1 MATEIDKR
9 VVQMQF
15 DNKDFEKNCKQSLTT
30 LEKLKMAL
38 NFDGAKGLETMGKA
52 ASKVDL
58 SNLSKGA
65 DAVKVK
71 FDALQIAGMTAIQ
84 ELTRSLINFG
94 KNVWNNTFGQIK
106 TGGWARTL
114 KIDQAN
120 FQMKALAENLDI
132 IKSGA
137 MDVTQYM
144 NKMSDSIDR
153 AVTGTAYGYDAAA
166 ATASQL
172 MASNITN
179 ADEMYEHLRAVAGA
193 AAMTGRSFEE
203 LGFIFTRVASNGR
216 VMGDDLQSFSSRGL
230 NLASTLGKA
239 LNKTEAEIRELVSK
253 GKISFQ
259 DFSSALYDAFG
270 EAAGKADETWSG
282 VTSNVRA
289 QLSRIGQLFT
299 DPMVKNLIPVLAELK
314 LRIKDVNKALQPVA
328 NTWTK
333 FFEYVTKKM
342 KTFLETFKATGIKNI
357 IHSIEN
363 VLVALIEIVWTIGR
377 AIREVF
383 PAEVQNQFKS
393 GLHSLEM
400 FTRALIPSQE
410 ALDNFK
416 EIVKAILIPFR
427 ALWTIGTAVLKYAIG
442 PLLNV
447 FINFLSVL
455 VKVGNAFKP
464 VIKALLD
471 IASDGTFISSVLEIV
486 VTTLVMMSD
495 ILITI
500 LDCVIE
506 LITYLTNSGT
516 FQLIINFLTVAAR
529 LLGTVIVAALEVIFG
544 LVNMILTVINP
555 SRIESIFGIII
566 GVLDLALTMLLTM
579 YVTVTEWFEK
589 MAQGDTIFGKILS
602 FLGELWE
609 LVKNLFS
616 GNDISKNLNNLK
628 NILDDLGNKVK
639 AAWDK
644 FREFLHGMDAGKII
658 IYAFAIAMILLVLS
672 IRGLFDAL
680 TGAVKAVTGGIKSL
694 VGIFSDIRGFL
705 QGMIKI
711 SPALQVILGLIG
723 LLWSFTACFVI
734 LSDLEW
740 EGIAKAGVALGG
752 FSIGLLALA
761 LVLSKIKFAGFQT
774 SLQLLPAIM
783 GLAIAI
789 CASAAAIAIL
799 GKADISLKR
808 LIPALIAVA
817 ALLALLSGAL
827 ITLQLTAGEIN
838 TLVTKRMASE
848 SKNVM
853 VSASVVIAFGVSVG
867 ILTFALMKLSE
878 LPIKEAMIGLALVS
892 GMLLSL
898 AGAMAI
904 INWSGAKFSSALGIT
919 LFIVSF
925 MLLLKSIQ
933 KLSELPF
940 NDMMTGLKNAGSVL
954 SMIAIF
960 FATTAIIGKKVGNV
974 AIHNITGMFGSLA
987 ILIAATTATIFLLK
1001 NMSTEAIAKGIGVVI
1016 MLSVVFTLIVKSLL
1030 KSLNSFAG
1038 NMKTY
1043 KDVNI
1048 LKSFSKFIAT
1058 FSVCLSLIA
1067 VAALIANKI
1076 SWPAVG
1082 KIVLIMAA
1090 LTTAIHFLAKA
1101 SAHTKRAKTGVI
1113 ITFIAGIVAIM
1124 SMMAVLTL
1132 TDPDN
1137 LMTVALA
1144 VVGVMLALSVL
1155 AFAAAVTGERIEK
1168 AAKEGKESKFKN
1180 VALFV
1185 AFIMGVI
1192 GIISILIPL
1201 VNAAKEAESTKLA
1214 EAAIAVIAI
1223 LVTVIVSVGVLA
1235 AIADKVE
1242 KPDTLPKLVGPII
1255 AVAASM
1261 ILIIKAITDLI
1272 PYFNDLETSVFGLF
1286 GVSTA
1291 LITFF
1296 SFVRLFQDL
1305 ASTAAA
1311 EQLTPERLKALG
1323 ASLIALSAV
1332 FAVIAGCIAGLV
1344 YLVQDESGLV
1354 NSLVAFGYLVLMFM
1368 AITEQFKSLMENMSE
1383 GELESGDLLKVAGS
1397 VMMIS
1402 SVLLIIAG
1410 AITAMTLLLSNTSGL
1425 ATLGVVIVLLAS
1437 FILIVGAVG
1446 YLLDE
1451 MKDKELESS
1460 DLMKAAGS
1468 ALLLSSVLLIIAGAI
1483 TAMTLLLSN
1492 SNPLAVAGIAV
1503 LLLGGFVLI
1512 LVMFQKFIEKTKDV
1526 EANDMLKIA
1535 GAIAAVSAVLFI
1547 IAGAILLM
1555 SKIGGKDANG
1565 MASMLASWF
1574 MLLSSFGLIVFAL
1587 YKLADKGDSK
1597 KLLAAAGSIAI
1608 ASSAFVIIAAAM
1620 AILSKSKI
1628 DEHFWEKIGAL
1639 IIPITILGVF
1649 LGVIAALGE
1658 KVNPIN
1664 MLAASGSLAI
1674 GAIAIVIIAAA
1685 IEKMINAFRH
1695 VNKRDFDKLLTL
1707 LGIIGGVLAAFVV
1720 IGGIAG
1726 AFQTA
1731 GLIFVAAIAA
1741 MMGAFVLFAIGVNIL
1756 AEAITKFVD
1765 AILKINKV
1773 KIDYNRVYDNL
1784 ANGIQGACA
1793 AIIDSYPIMM
1803 EALSSLFKL
1812 VLAALNSVIGTVVSL
1827 GIAFF
1832 LAFMDGILM
1841 ALPEALRILSQIMK
1855 IIVDWLES
1863 PGNFEL
1869 IRSFFK
1875 DIGRLLVDII
1885 GGAIEGLLGYV
1896 FQALKDVVGLFV
1908 KIESFEEKQRRAH
1921 SEFQAEAN
1929 EKMFNKSFNNIAAVG
1944 PGNDM
1949 FTALQEMRNA
1959 QQAYLDSYDE
1969 TLHMYDST
1977 LESMFNEKRANVI
1990 DKFNQMSTKDWMYVI
2005 DYLNQYAENIK
2016 NSGGI
2021 LDEAFLENVRYLQH
2035 IAPMEYRD
2043 NFNDA
2048 LLGIE
2053 PTVDEVTN
2061 ELEELNASLT
2071 EPSLG
2076 NLEGSIEGASDST
2089 MDLADSVEFVNEKL
2103 AESGEAVDQIEQL
2116 KDGFSDAATGIK
2128 EKILDIDIKSWGK
2141 KLGVDASKLGATL
2154 GKITGISFGESNE
2167 EAMKQYTEE
2176 AMEEVFD
2183 ETSQTYKYKYE
2194 VLGYESAEAYAQG
2207 MIEGGDS
2214 KLTYAAKKLF
2224 EFLGIN
2230 VDIEDTIND
2239 VLPDMD
2245 SFASGLDGIGDSAD
2259 NTKSKLEEF
2268 RDSVKDSIANAMHNI
2283 FDEVSEQE
2291 YIDPDEMLYRM
2302 GENVRRVGEWARNIA
2317 TLAARGMSE
2326 GLLNELKNMG
2336 PEGAAKVKAFV
2347 QMTDEQLRQANMRW
2361 SVAEDMPDYG
2371 TKAIEK
2377 SYREA
2382 GYMASLGFAEG
2393 IDPTAANDAMGEMSD
2408 NALGIVKDKDHFDI
2422 ESPSKT
2428 MEKMGNFVTAGFAIG
2443 MTDNV
2448 AQQTIKSHIHT
2459 LTKLVMDCFKV
2470 EFKSDIFKNIGMNVV
2485 DGLNNGIESK
2495 AQAIL
2500 AKVRLLATQIASA
2513 FANVLA
2519 IRSPSR
2525 VMAELGEY
2533 TMEGL
2538 SVGMKEGSSNVE
2550 SVTEQTANDI
2560 LNQMKEQ
2567 IAAITNGWSEDNA
2580 YQPVIRPVF
2589 DMEGI
2594 QTGYNDI
2601 QSWFANAQG
2610 LNLSGNLTRLT
2621 PTTTDDSSS
2630 NQQIIDA
2637 INNINNDDVV
2647 REINNLR
2654 DDISNLQTAMTNM
2667 QVVMNT
2673 GALVGQLVE
2682 PMDRALGSKALIK
2695 NRGRY

>member
-84 ELTRSLINFG
+84 ELTRGLINFG

-144 NKMSDSIDR
+144 DKMSDSISE
-153 AVTGTAYGYDAAA
+153 AVNNTAYGYDAAA
-166 ATASQL
+166 SIASQL

-179 ADEMYEHLRAVAGA
+179 ADEMYNHLRAVAGS

-230 NLASTLGKA
+230 NLASILGKE
-239 LNKTEAEIRELVSK
+239 LNKTEAEIRDMVSK
-253 GKISFQ
+253 GKITFK
-259 DFSSALYDAFG
+259 DFSDALYKAFG
-270 EAAGKADETWSG
+270 EAAGRADETWSG

-363 VLVALIEIVWTIGR
+363 VLVALIEIIWTIGR

-383 PAEVQNQFKS
+383 PTEVQNEFKS
-393 GLHSLEM
+393 GLQGLEM
-400 FTRALIPSQE
+400 FTRTLIPSKE
-410 ALDNFK
+410 ALEDFK
-416 EIVKAILIPFR
+416 EIIKAILIPIR
-427 ALWTIGTAVLKYAIG
+427 ALWTIGVAVVKYAIK
-442 PLLNV
+442 PMLTV

-455 VKVGNAFKP
+455 VKVGYAFKP

-471 IASDGTFISSVLEIV
+471 IVSDGTFISNVLEIV
-486 VTTLVMMSD
+486 VSTLVAMSD
-495 ILITI
+495 ILLTI

-506 LITYLTNSGT
+506 LIASLTRSGT
-516 FQLIINFLTVAAR
+516 FQLILDFLTVAAH
-529 LLGTVIVAALEVIFG
+529 LLGKVIVGALEIIFG
-544 LVNMILTVINP
+544 LVNLILNVINP
-555 SRIESIFGIII
+555 SRIEAFFGFIIDI
-566 GVLDLALTMLLTM
+566 LDIALGMLLSL
-579 YVTVTEWFEK
+579 YISFTEWLDQ
-589 MAQGDTIFGKILS
+589 MSQGDTIFGKIIAFLS
-602 FLGELWE
+602 EIWE
-609 LVKNLFS
+609 LVKNLFA
-616 GNDISKNLNNLK
+616 GNDISNNLANLK
-628 NILDDLGNKVK
+628 SIIDDLGNKVK
-639 AAWDK
+639 AAWEK

-658 IYAFAIAMILLVLS
+658 VYAFAIAMILLVLS

-680 TGAVKAVTGGIKSL
+680 TDAVKAVTGGIKDL

-705 QGMIKI
+705 QGMIKM

-740 EGIAKAGVALGG
+740 DGIAKAGVALGAFG
-752 FSIGLLALA
+752 AGLLVLA

-774 SLQLLPAIM
+774 ALQLLPAIM

-799 GKADISLKR
+799 GRADISLKR
-808 LIPALIAVA
+808 LVPALISVA

-827 ITLQLTAGEIN
+827 ILLQLTAGEIN
-838 TLVTKRMASE
+838 TIVRKNMMAE
-848 SKNVM
+848 SKQVM
-853 VSASVVIAFGVSVG
+853 VSAGVVIAFGISVG
-867 ILTFALMKLSE
+867 ILAIALWKLSE

-904 INWSGAKFSSALGIT
+904 INWSGAKFSSALGIA
-919 LFIVSF
+919 LFIGSF
-925 MLLLKSIQ
+925 ILLLKSIQ

-940 NDMMTGLKNAGSVL
+940 EDMMTGLKNAGSVL

-960 FATTAIIGKKVGNV
+960 FTVTAIIGKKGGNIL
-974 AIHNITGMFGSLA
+974 IHNITGLFTSLA
-987 ILIAATTATIFLLK
+987 ILIAATTATIFLLRK
-1001 NMSTEAIAKGIGVVI
+1001 MSTEAISKGIGVVI
-1016 MLSVVFTLIVKSLL
+1016 MLSVLFTLVVRSLL
-1030 KSLNSFAG
+1030 KSLNTFSGA
-1038 NMKTY
+1038 MKTY
-1043 KDVNI
+1043 KDASI
-1048 LKSFSKFIAT
+1048 LKSFSKFLAT
-1058 FSVCLSLIA
+1058 FSVCLSAIVVAGILAKKMDTDAFGKIIA
-1067 VAALIANKI
+1067 VMI
-1076 SWPAVG
+1076 
-1082 KIVLIMAA
+1082 A
-1090 LTTAIHFLAKA
+1090 LTACIWVLAKA

-1113 ITFIAGIVAIM
+1113 ITFIAGIVAMM
-1124 SMMAVLTL
+1124 SMMTVMTL

-1137 LMTVALA
+1137 LMQATLA
-1144 VVGVMLALSVL
+1144 VVGLILALSVL
-1155 AFAAAVTGERIEK
+1155 AFAAGVTAERIEK

-1201 VNAAKEAESTKLA
+1201 VKTAKEAESTKLA
-1214 EAAIAVIAI
+1214 EAAIAVIAV
-1223 LVTVIVSVGVLA
+1223 LVTVIVSIGVLA

-1242 KPDTLPKLVGPII
+1242 KPDTLPKLIGPII

-1261 ILIIKAITDLI
+1261 ILIVKAITDLI
-1272 PYFNDLETSVFGLF
+1272 PYFNDLETSVFGLL

-1296 SFVRLFQDL
+1296 AFVRLFEDL
-1305 ASTAAA
+1305 VSTVAAR
-1311 EQLTPERLKALG
+1311 EVTPERLKALG
-1323 ASLIALSAV
+1323 LSLLALSSV

-1344 YLVQDESGLV
+1344 YLIQDPSGYV
-1354 NSLVAFGYLVLMFM
+1354 NSLLAFGYLLTSFYT
-1368 AITEQFKSLMENMSE
+1368 ITEQLKTLIDKMSKD
-1383 GELESGDLLKVAGS
+1383 GLESSDLLKVAGS
-1397 VMMIS
+1397 VLMIS
-1402 SVLLIIAG
+1402 SVLIVIAG
-1410 AITAMTLLLSNTSGL
+1410 AITAMTLLLSNTSGW
-1425 ATLGVVIVLLAS
+1425 ATFGVVLVLLGS
-1437 FILIVGAVG
+1437 FILVVGAVG
-1446 YLLDE
+1446 YLIDE
-1451 MKDKELESS
+1451 MKKNKLESS
-1460 DLMKAAGS
+1460 DLMKAAES
-1468 ALLLSSVLLIIAGAI
+1468 AVLLSSVLIVIAGAI

-1492 SNPLAVAGIAV
+1492 TSGWATFGVVAV
-1503 LLLGGFVLI
+1503 LLISFVLI
-1512 LVMFQKFIEKTKDV
+1512 VGAMGYLMDAMKKKELQSSDLMKLAGSVVLLSSVLLV
-1526 EANDMLKIA
+1526 IA
-1535 GAIAAVSAVLFI
+1535 S
-1547 IAGAILLM
+1547 AILLM
-1555 SKIGGKDANG
+1555 SKIGGKDPNG
-1565 MASMLASWF
+1565 MASMLASWV
-1574 MLLSSFGLIVFAL
+1574 MLLTSFGLICFAL

-1608 ASSAFVIIAAAM
+1608 ASTAFVIIAAAM
-1620 AILSKSKI
+1620 SVLANAKV
-1628 DEHFWEKIGAL
+1628 DEGFWEKMGAL
-1639 IIPITILGVF
+1639 VIPMGLLVGF
-1649 LGVIAALGE
+1649 FIAVAAIGDKVKPLAL
-1658 KVNPIN
+1658 
-1664 MLAASGSLAI
+1664 LAAAGSLAI
-1674 GAIAIVIIAAA
+1674 GAIAILIIAEAMN
-1685 IEKMINAFRH
+1685 KM
-1695 VNKRDFDKLLTL
+1695 VNSFKNVSRRDYNKLVELLTIIL
-1707 LGIIGGVLAAFVV
+1707 VVLGILVA

-1731 GLIFVAAIAA
+1731 GLIFVAAIGA
-1741 MMGAFVLFAIGVNIL
+1741 MMGAFLLFAIGVDIL
-1756 AEAITKFVD
+1756 AIAVEKFID
-1765 AILKINKV
+1765 AILKINNV
-1773 KIDYNRVYDNL
+1773 KIKYNTIKDNL
-1784 ANGIQGACA
+1784 SNGIQGACD
-1793 AIIDSYPIMM
+1793 AIIESAPNIYA
-1803 EALSSLFKL
+1803 ALETLFTI
-1812 VLAALNSVIGTVVSL
+1812 VLAAITSIVGSVVAL
-1827 GIAFF
+1827 GVAFF

-1841 ALPEALRILSQIMK
+1841 ALPEALRILSKIMQ
-1855 IIVDWLES
+1855 IIVDWLDE
-1863 PGNFEL
+1863 PGNLEL
-1869 IRSFFK
+1869 FRRFFR
-1875 DIGRLLVDII
+1875 DIGAMLVEII
-1885 GGAIEGLLGYV
+1885 SGAIEGLFHTV
-1896 FQALKDVVGLFV
+1896 FDYIDEVHDKGIKARNEAAKHRFTQ
-1908 KIESFEEKQRRAH
+1908 
-1921 SEFQAEAN
+1921 EAN
-1929 EKMFNKSFNNIAAVG
+1929 EKMFNKAFNNTSVG
-1944 PGNDM
+1944 SENDM
-1949 FTALQEMRNA
+1949 YYYIQQMRINQELMSR
-1959 QQAYLDSYDE
+1959 YDE
-1969 TLHMYDST
+1969 EST
-1977 LESMFNEKRANVI
+1977 EYANALRRFENNRSVVHEQL
-1990 DKFNQMSTKDWMYVI
+1990 QMMTYNDWVNMI
-2005 DYLNQYAENIK
+2005 NYLNEYANNVK
-2016 NSGGI
+2016 DAGGV
-2021 LDEAFLENVRYLQH
+2021 LDQAFIDNVSYLQH
-2035 IAPMEYRD
+2035 IAPMEFRD
-2043 NFNDA
+2043 RFNEA
-2048 LLGIE
+2048 VRGIE
-2053 PTVDEVTN
+2053 PAVEEVTEEVKDLN
-2061 ELEELNASLT
+2061 EWLASPNTENVAQLN
-2071 EPSLG
+2071 
-2076 NLEGSIEGASDST
+2076 GSIEGAADSA
-2089 MDLADSVEFVNEKL
+2089 MDLADSTEFVNEKL
-2103 AESGEAVDQIEQL
+2103 AESGEYADTFDDLKDKFGGAASWIKDQIKGINL
-2116 KDGFSDAATGIK
+2116 KDA
-2128 EKILDIDIKSWGK
+2128 GK
-2141 KLGVDASKLGATL
+2141 KLGVDAAKLGAGL
-2154 GKITGISFGESNE
+2154 GKITGFSFGNSYE
-2167 EAMKQYTEE
+2167 EASKQYMDE
-2176 AMEEVFD
+2176 AMEQVFD

-2214 KLTYAAKKLF
+2214 KITYAAKKLF
-2224 EFLGIN
+2224 DFLGIN
-2230 VDIEDTIND
+2230 IDIDDTLKKTI
-2239 VLPDMD
+2239 PDMSD
-2245 SFASGLDGIGDSAD
+2245 FSAGLEGIGDSAD
-2259 NTKSKLEEF
+2259 KAKSKLEEF
-2268 RDSVKDSIANAMHNI
+2268 RDGVKDSIAEAMHGI

-2302 GENVRRVGEWARNIA
+2302 GENIRRVGEWARNIS

-2326 GLLNELKNMG
+2326 GLLNELKDMG
-2336 PEGAAKVKAFV
+2336 PAGAAKVKAFV
-2347 QMTDEQLRQANMRW
+2347 DMTDEQLRQANMRW
-2361 SVAEDMPDYG
+2361 SVAADMPDYG
-2371 TKAIEK
+2371 AKEIEK

-2382 GYMASLGFAEG
+2382 GYMASLGFSEG
-2393 IDPTAANDAMGEMSD
+2393 IDQTAANDAMGEMSD

-2422 ESPSKT
+2422 QSPSKT
-2428 MEKMGNFVTAGFAIG
+2428 MEKMGVFVTAGFAIG
-2443 MTDNV
+2443 MTNNV
-2448 AQQTIKSHIHT
+2448 AQQTIRSHVHM
-2459 LTKLVMDCFKV
+2459 LTKMILDCFKV
-2470 EFKSDIFKNIGMNVV
+2470 ELKPDIFRSIGNNVIN
-2485 DGLNNGIESK
+2485 GLNDGIEAK
-2495 AQAIL
+2495 AQAVL
-2500 AKVRLLATQIASA
+2500 AKVRSLASQIASA
-2513 FANVLA
+2513 FARVLA
-2519 IRSPSR
+2519 IKSPSR

-2538 SVGMKEGSSNVE
+2538 SIGMEDGSSEVE
-2550 SVTEQTANDI
+2550 KVTEQTANDI
-2560 LNQMKEQ
+2560 LNQMKAQ

-2589 DMEGI
+2589 DMDGI

-2654 DDISNLQTAMTNM
+2654 DDISNLQAAMTNM

-2682 PMDRALGSKALIK
+2682 PMDKALGSKALIK